1 MARIFNLND
10 GTVIET
16 PKTVVMR
23 PRLLSEDEQKRLQSQ
38 YHLGSSMNQLV
49 QVKLFHPLSG
59 WTWYLMN
66 QDPEDPDYLW
76 AIIKG
81 FEVEM
86 GSVSLS
92 ELEGIAAPYG
102 CKVEKDHFFRP
113 IPAREVWE
121 RLMRGEHV

>member
-1 MARIFNLND
+1 MARIYNLND

-23 PRLLSEDEQKRLQSQ
+23 PRLLSEDEQKRLQAQ
-38 YHLGSSMNQLV
+38 YRFGSNMNQLV
-49 QVKLFHPLSG
+49 QVKLFHPLSD

-66 QDPEDPDYLW
+66 QDPEDHDYLW
-76 AIIKG
+76 AIVRG

-92 ELEGIAAPYG
+92 ESGRLARPVVWRLHSQGVWSSTVHEPVSSRAA
-102 CKVEKDHFFRP
+102 
-113 IPAREVWE
+113 
-121 RLMRGEHV
+121 